1 MFKPLEVLVISSQE
15 HPNRYMGI
23 RSRIFLIIFGLLSLS
38 ISITYIVAERDLVS
52 TLKLQIVNELEKQ
65 ANLLVS
71 SIDTLNKFNSEKEAD
86 IVADKL
92 AIASNSR
99 VTFIRNNG
107 LNPVKANVIKYV
119 CRYLT
124 KGKTIEDLE
133 KIKHY
138 CDLEIEHLKDAKKKK

>member
-65 ANLLVS
+65 AKALGIVVSKSVS
-71 SIDTLNKFNSEKEAD
+71 SKTDFLITGESVGLS
-86 IVADKL
+86 KL
-92 AIASNSR
+92 KS
-99 VTFIRNNG
+99 
-107 LNPVKANVIKYV
+107 ANTNDVSI
-119 CRYLT
+119 LT
-124 KGKTIEDLE
+124 EE
-133 KIKHY
+133 
-138 CDLEIEHLKDAKKKK
+138 

>member
-71 SIDTLNKFNSEKEAD
+71 SIGTLNKFNSVKEAD

-92 AIASNSR
+92 AIA
-99 VTFIRNNG
+99 
-107 LNPVKANVIKYV
+107 
-119 CRYLT
+119 
-124 KGKTIEDLE
+124 
-133 KIKHY
+133 
-138 CDLEIEHLKDAKKKK
+138 